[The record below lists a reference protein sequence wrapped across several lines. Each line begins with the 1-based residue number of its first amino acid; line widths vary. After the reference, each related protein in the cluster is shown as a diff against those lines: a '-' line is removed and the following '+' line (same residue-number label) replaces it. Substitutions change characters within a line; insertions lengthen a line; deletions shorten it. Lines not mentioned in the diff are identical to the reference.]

1 MALRF
6 IAKDPNSP
14 DNDSPTIY
22 DNGDSYVLQGF
33 KVTDAATLAE
43 IGEIPAHET
52 IIQFP
57 KRMMPFFPE
66 VTGGGDA
73 V

>member
-1 MALRF
+1 M
-6 IAKDPNSP
+6 
-14 DNDSPTIY
+14 
-22 DNGDSYVLQGF
+22 LQGF